1 MANKIW
7 KTAGVLGS
15 VFAFIACTGTL
26 TYAAETESAYEETYE
41 SQGTITASSLRIR
54 NAPSLDGV
62 QIGSM
67 VNGSTVRILGQEGD
81 WYQVDNGD
89 GGPAYM
95 FAEYIHIEETSVED
109 TAESTD
115 EDASVGTEESVE
127 STEVSI
133 SSEEL
138 DLLAAIIQCEA
149 GGESDTGKV
158 AVGAVIMNRVN
169 SGQFPNTITE
179 VVYQSGQFSPVASGI
194 LSSVLSEGAR
204 SDCYAAAQEALNGS
218 NPIGGALYFNS
229 GTGKGQQIGNQHFY

>member
-1 MANKIW
+1 
-7 KTAGVLGS
+7 
-15 VFAFIACTGTL
+15 
-26 TYAAETESAYEETYE
+26 
-41 SQGTITASSLRIR
+41 
-54 NAPSLDGV
+54 
-62 QIGSM
+62 M